1 MKQLFI
7 GIYSEGPTDWRFF
20 SNLIPRCLEHVF
32 IKHGVDIEILD
43 PIELKKETKTTFLE
57 EMQRLEREY
66 SGLSAIFVHMDADG
80 RAIDNTLER
89 KWNPWLESCHDKT
102 IWIPVIPI
110 KMLES
115 WVLANVEA
123 LERVCMLAKADILEI
138 IGNKPP
144 ESIANPKEKTQAI
157 VNAGK
162 SNKRLDI
169 ETVVAKRMRLEQ
181 LEKLPSFQYF
191 LKSIEN
197 TLLEGKG

>member
-1 MKQLFI
+1 MKQLCI

-32 IKHGVDIEILD
+32 IKHGVNIEILD

-57 EMQRLEREY
+57 EMQRLEQDY

-80 RAIDNTLER
+80 RTIDNTLEH
-89 KWNPWLESCHDKT
+89 KWNPWLEFCQNKT
-102 IWIPVIPI
+102 TWIPVIPI

-115 WVLANVEA
+115 WVLADVET
-123 LERVCMLAKADILEI
+123 LERVCVIPKADILEI
-138 IGNKPP
+138 IGNKPA
-144 ESIANPKEKTQAI
+144 ESITNPKDKKKVI
-157 VNAGK
+157 VSMGK

-169 ETVVAKRMRLEQ
+169 ETVVAKRIQLEQ

-191 LKSIEN
+191 LKSIEK
-197 TLLEGKG
+197 TLLERKV